1 MKYTK
6 KLEYRTF
13 YADESIS
20 FLNLRFENDV
30 NMYGTQAC
38 NDSGNV
44 RNVFEN
50 DVNMYGTQALESARY
65 LTSRFENDVN
75 MYGTQASLWRQ
86 VQRMR
91 FENDVNLISCVTPR
105 RFCPIFGQNLFFVT

>member
-30 NMYGTQAC
+30 NMYGTQAYTPE
-38 NDSGNV
+38 GG
-44 RNVFEN
+44 RWGLFEN
-50 DVNMYGTQALESARY
+50 DVNMYGTQARS
-65 LTSRFENDVN
+65 
-75 MYGTQASLWRQ
+75 GC
-86 VQRMR
+86 
-91 FENDVNLISCVTPR
+91 LIV
-105 RFCPIFGQNLFFVT
+105 

>member
-30 NMYGTQAC
+30 NMYGTQAA
-38 NDSGNV
+38 SLV
-44 RNVFEN
+44 TTMFALFEN
-50 DVNMYGTQALESARY
+50 DVNMYGTQAR
-65 LTSRFENDVN
+65 
-75 MYGTQASLWRQ
+75 
-86 VQRMR
+86 
-91 FENDVNLISCVTPR
+91 I
-105 RFCPIFGQNLFFVT
+105 

>member
-30 NMYGTQAC
+30 NMYGTQAFARLIC
-38 NDSGNV
+38 TKSG
-44 RNVFEN
+44 FEN
-50 DVNMYGTQALESARY
+50 DVNMYGTQADTQPVCSA
-65 LTSRFENDVN
+65 SPFENDVN
-75 MYGTQASLWRQ
+75 MYGTQAHVSPFPPSECL
-86 VQRMR
+86 RMM
-91 FENDVNLISCVTPR
+91 
-105 RFCPIFGQNLFFVT
+105 

>member
-30 NMYGTQAC
+30 NMYGTQATVLIVLLQ
-38 NDSGNV
+38 SS
-44 RNVFEN
+44 FEN
-50 DVNMYGTQALESARY
+50 DVNMYGTQARNSFQGKADCL
-65 LTSRFENDVN
+65 
-75 MYGTQASLWRQ
+75 
-86 VQRMR
+86 RMM
-91 FENDVNLISCVTPR
+91 
-105 RFCPIFGQNLFFVT
+105 

>member
-30 NMYGTQAC
+30 NMYGTQAL
-38 NDSGNV
+38 SFSERHTV
-44 RNVFEN
+44 PFEN
-50 DVNMYGTQALESARY
+50 DVNMYGTQATTLYFKSNM
-65 LTSRFENDVN
+65 TFENDVN
-75 MYGTQASLWRQ
+75 MYGTQAMRIVAALESSL
-86 VQRMR
+86 RMM
-91 FENDVNLISCVTPR
+91 
-105 RFCPIFGQNLFFVT
+105 

>member
-30 NMYGTQAC
+30 NKYGTQAEQ
-38 NDSGNV
+38 NKTDIASL
-44 RNVFEN
+44 FEN
-50 DVNMYGTQALESARY
+50 DVNMYGTQADCER
-65 LTSRFENDVN
+65 
-75 MYGTQASLWRQ
+75 
-86 VQRMR
+86 
-91 FENDVNLISCVTPR
+91 
-105 RFCPIFGQNLFFVT
+105 

>member
-30 NMYGTQAC
+30 NMYGTQA
-38 NDSGNV
+38 DIILSRLV
-44 RNVFEN
+44 SMFEN
-50 DVNMYGTQALESARY
+50 DINMYGTQAKASTLPINF
-65 LTSRFENDVN
+65 LFENDVN
-75 MYGTQASLWRQ
+75 IAIIKVIEDLP
-86 VQRMR
+86 
-91 FENDVNLISCVTPR
+91 N
-105 RFCPIFGQNLFFVT
+105 

>member
-30 NMYGTQAC
+30 NMYGTQTWIW
-38 NDSGNV
+38 NINYLDE
-44 RNVFEN
+44 FEN
-50 DVNMYGTQALESARY
+50 DVNMYGTQTDDLGY
-65 LTSRFENDVN
+65 NI
-75 MYGTQASLWRQ
+75 Q
-86 VQRMR
+86 
-91 FENDVNLISCVTPR
+91 P
-105 RFCPIFGQNLFFVT
+105 

>member
-30 NMYGTQAC
+30 NMYGTQAKERRYTTT
-38 NDSGNV
+38 DM
-44 RNVFEN
+44 FEN
-50 DVNMYGTQALESARY
+50 DVNMYGTQATIIDS
-65 LTSRFENDVN
+65 TKDFQFENDVN
-75 MYGTQASLWRQ
+75 MYGTQATYCTKGQKHCL
-86 VQRMR
+86 RMM
-91 FENDVNLISCVTPR
+91 
-105 RFCPIFGQNLFFVT
+105 

>member
-30 NMYGTQAC
+30 NMYGTQAEYKC
-38 NDSGNV
+38 V
-44 RNVFEN
+44 THR
-50 DVNMYGTQALESARY
+50 T
-65 LTSRFENDVN
+65 RFENDVN
-75 MYGTQASLWRQ
+75 MYGTQAGSIFSSTKGQ
-86 VQRMR
+86 
-91 FENDVNLISCVTPR
+91 FENDVNMYGTQAQEEKRPS
-105 RFCPIFGQNLFFVT
+105 G

>member
-30 NMYGTQAC
+30 NMYGTQAESVQ
-38 NDSGNV
+38 DQTS
-44 RNVFEN
+44 RKFEN
-50 DVNMYGTQALESARY
+50 DVNMYGTQAPRSGY
-65 LTSRFENDVN
+65 DSNDR
-75 MYGTQASLWRQ
+75 L
-86 VQRMR
+86 RMM
-91 FENDVNLISCVTPR
+91 
-105 RFCPIFGQNLFFVT
+105 

>member
-30 NMYGTQAC
+30 NMYGTQAF
-38 NDSGNV
+38 DTVKYPSIM
-44 RNVFEN
+44 FEN
-50 DVNMYGTQALESARY
+50 DVNMYGTQAGIKHQKREHCL
-65 LTSRFENDVN
+65 
-75 MYGTQASLWRQ
+75 
-86 VQRMR
+86 RMM
-91 FENDVNLISCVTPR
+91 
-105 RFCPIFGQNLFFVT
+105 

>member
-30 NMYGTQAC
+30 NMYGTQAEQ
-38 NDSGNV
+38 NKTDIASL
-44 RNVFEN
+44 FEN
-50 DVNMYGTQALESARY
+50 DVNMYGTQATGIA
-65 LTSRFENDVN
+65 
-75 MYGTQASLWRQ
+75 
-86 VQRMR
+86 
-91 FENDVNLISCVTPR
+91 
-105 RFCPIFGQNLFFVT
+105 FC

>member
-50 DVNMYGTQALESARY
+50 DVNMYGTQA
-65 LTSRFENDVN
+65 
-75 MYGTQASLWRQ
+75 SLWRQ

>member
-30 NMYGTQAC
+30 NMYGTQAS
-38 NDSGNV
+38 DQKTKQEEL
-44 RNVFEN
+44 FEN
-50 DVNMYGTQALESARY
+50 DVNMYGTQAIVLKPCCKTG
-65 LTSRFENDVN
+65 L
-75 MYGTQASLWRQ
+75 
-86 VQRMR
+86 RMM
-91 FENDVNLISCVTPR
+91 
-105 RFCPIFGQNLFFVT
+105 